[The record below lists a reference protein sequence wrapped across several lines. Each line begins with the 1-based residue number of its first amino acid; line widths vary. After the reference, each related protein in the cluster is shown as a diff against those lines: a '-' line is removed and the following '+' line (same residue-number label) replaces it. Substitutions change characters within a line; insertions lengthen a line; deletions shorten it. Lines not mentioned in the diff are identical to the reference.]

1 MNLLDGNQGRLTFED
16 GSKSPSNYSGVL
28 KLILDSTDGTVSLT
42 QTAGWGVRRWTA
54 KLPAVT
60 WNGIVAALKADGF
73 PRQPIRDKSHKLP
86 GAANR
91 TLMLETGNKI
101 VRILLDPESGAYP
114 ETATRLLSIVSQI
127 TTEILGGTVQT
138 WWVEGTGIED
148 VSDVRD

>member
-1 MNLLDGNQGRLTFED
+1 MNPGDLGQGRLTFED
-16 GSKSPSNYSGVL
+16 GSKSPSNYAGIL
-28 KLILDSTDGTVSLT
+28 KLVLDSTDGTVSLT
-42 QTAGWGVRRWTA
+42 QTAGWGVRRWNA
-54 KLPAVT
+54 KLPAIT
-60 WNGIVAALKADGF
+60 WDGMLTALKADGF
-73 PRQPIRDKSHKLP
+73 PRQPTRETSHKLP

-91 TLMLETGNKI
+91 TLTLEAGKKV

-138 WWVEGTGIED
+138 WWVEGTEIED